1 VDAATNPTKGVEKY
15 RESAREKY
23 LTKDEL
29 LRLSDAL
36 TAAETTGL
44 LYLRRRV
51 ESQSEARSKAR
62 ESAS

>member
-1 VDAATNPTKGVEKY
+1 VDVASNPTKVVEKY
-15 RESAREKY
+15 RESAREWY

-36 TAAETTGL
+36 TAAETTG
-44 LYLRRRV
+44 RV